1 MKTYKASFAKILNL
15 NLELCSN
22 LVAQLKLQWQGMK
35 TVLELVKHGSME
47 VRMKQEAPAEPPS
60 PASVVEPLHEPEE
73 MEMVELEV
81 DNDNETDTHLQQLQ
95 EEVKVKL
102 EKLSKDGCLTM
113 STTATEME
121 CLGYK

>member
-1 MKTYKASFAKILNL
+1 MAGNEDCFGIGQAW
-15 NLELCSN
+15 
-22 LVAQLKLQWQGMK
+22 QLLG
-35 TVLELVKHGSME
+35 ME
-47 VRMKQEAPAEPPS
+47 VRMKQEAPTEPPS

-73 MEMVELEV
+73 KPEEEMEMVELEV
-81 DNDNETDTHLQQLQ
+81 DNDNQTDTHLQQLQ

-113 STTATEME
+113 STTATEVE

>member
-1 MKTYKASFAKILNL
+1 MAGNEDCFGIGQAW
-15 NLELCSN
+15 
-22 LVAQLKLQWQGMK
+22 QLLG
-35 TVLELVKHGSME
+35 ME
-47 VRMKQEAPAEPPS
+47 VWMKQEAPAEPPS

-102 EKLSKDGCLTM
+102 ENSARMAALQ
-113 STTATEME
+113 
-121 CLGYK
+121 

>member
-1 MKTYKASFAKILNL
+1 MAGNEDCFGIGQAW
-15 NLELCSN
+15 
-22 LVAQLKLQWQGMK
+22 QLLGMA
-35 TVLELVKHGSME
+35 
-47 VRMKQEAPAEPPS
+47 VRMKQEAPTEPPS
-60 PASVVEPLHEPEE
+60 PTSVVEPLHEPEEKPEEE

-81 DNDNETDTHLQQLQ
+81 DNDNKIDTHLQQLQ

-113 STTATEME
+113 STTATEVE

>member
-1 MKTYKASFAKILNL
+1 MAGNEDCFGIGQAW
-15 NLELCSN
+15 
-22 LVAQLKLQWQGMK
+22 QLLG
-35 TVLELVKHGSME
+35 ME

-73 MEMVELEV
+73 V

-95 EEVKVKL
+95 EEVKVEL